1 MKFDQ
6 FWSILTKNLSENET
20 YYTLSQKKPFKIR
33 FDDEFVI
40 VSPELSDSENPERRI
55 SVEEFSKIWD
65 VSLTL
70 SPEERFVSSKYKSV
84 ISTNKSY
91 ILSLIEYSFWH

>member
-20 YYTLSQKKPFKIR
+20 YFTLSQKKPFKIR
-33 FDDEFVI
+33 FDDEFVV
-40 VSPELSDSENPERRI
+40 VSPEQSDNENPERKI
-55 SVEEFSKIWD
+55 SYEEFLKIWD

-70 SPEERFVSSKYKSV
+70 LPEDRFISSKYKSTT
-84 ISTNKSY
+84 STNKSY
-91 ILSLIEYSFWH
+91 ILSLTEYLFWH